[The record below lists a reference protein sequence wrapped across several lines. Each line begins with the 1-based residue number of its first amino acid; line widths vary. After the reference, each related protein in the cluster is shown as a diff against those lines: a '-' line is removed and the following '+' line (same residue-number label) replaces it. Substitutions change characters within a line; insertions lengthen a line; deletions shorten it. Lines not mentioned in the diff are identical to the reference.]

1 MAYLTMCL
9 WCMRSFLPVSLTSGV
24 FAPSADNA
32 GDGGEA
38 DLAILE
44 AAEAVNAEA
53 EDEDPVDEAEA
64 SRLLCALQAVY
75 DGGGGGGSEGGG
87 ATL

>member
-1 MAYLTMCL
+1 MAYLTICYGV
-9 WCMRSFLPVSLTSGV
+9 SGVFLPVSLTSGV
-24 FAPSADNA
+24 FEPSTDNA

-53 EDEDPVDEAEA
+53 EDEDPVDEADA
-64 SRLLCALQAVY
+64 SRLLCALHAVY